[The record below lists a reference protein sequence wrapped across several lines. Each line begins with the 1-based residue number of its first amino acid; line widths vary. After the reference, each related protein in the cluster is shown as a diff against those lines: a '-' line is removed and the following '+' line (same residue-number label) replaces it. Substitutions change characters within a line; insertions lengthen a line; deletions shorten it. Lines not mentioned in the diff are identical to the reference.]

1 MVGEKRREDMLKYVI
16 KRCFAIIV
24 TLFLVCTITFI
35 MMKAV
40 PGGPFTTERNLPQ
53 NVLEALEKKYH
64 LDDPVWKQYVDY
76 VKGVVTF
83 DLGPSFKKEGVMV
96 SDMISQSFPVSAK
109 LGLVALAIV
118 IILGI
123 PFGIIAAL
131 KQNKFPD
138 YITTVFATLGIA
150 IPTFVL
156 GTLILYIFG
165 SRLGWIPTHGLDSWK
180 AYIGPSISL
189 AGFSL
194 AYVLRLTRS
203 SMLGVCGQD
212 YIRTARAKGLPESKV
227 IFKHALKN
235 ALIPVVTYIG
245 PMTAGIMT
253 GSFVTEKI
261 FAIPGMGKFYVEAIS
276 NRDYTVIM
284 GTTMFYAAIAA
295 VMILAVDIAYA
306 FLDPRI
312 KFQD

>member
-1 MVGEKRREDMLKYVI
+1 MAKYI
-16 KRCFAIIV
+16 LKRCVSIIV

-53 NVLEALEKKYH
+53 NVLEALERKYH

-76 VKGVVTF
+76 VKGAVVF
-83 DLGPSFKKEGVMV
+83 DFGPSFKKDGVMV
-96 SDMISQSFPVSAK
+96 SDMIAQSFPVSAK

-118 IILGI
+118 IILRI
-123 PFGIIAAL
+123 PCGIIAAL
-131 KQNKFPD
+131 KQNKIPD
-138 YITTVFATLGIA
+138 YLAMIFATLGIA

-156 GTLILYIFG
+156 GTVILYVFG
-165 SRLGWIPTHGLDSWK
+165 SKLGCIPTHGLSSWK
-180 AYIGPSISL
+180 GYIGPSISL

-203 SMLGVCGQD
+203 SMLGECGQD
-212 YIRTARAKGLPESKV
+212 YVRTARAKGLPERKV

-261 FAIPGMGKFYVEAIS
+261 YAIPGMGKFYVEAIN

-295 VMILAVDIAYA
+295 IMILAVDIAYA

>member
-1 MVGEKRREDMLKYVI
+1 MVKYVL
-16 KRCFAIIV
+16 KRCVSIIV
-24 TLFLVCTITFI
+24 TLFLICTITFI

-53 NVLEALEKKYH
+53 NVLEALEEKYH
-64 LDDPVWKQYVDY
+64 LTDPVWKQYIDY
-76 VKGVVTF
+76 VKGAATF
-83 DLGPSFKKEGVMV
+83 DFGPSFKKDGVMV
-96 SDMISQSFPVSAK
+96 SDMITQSFPVSAK
-109 LGLVALAIV
+109 LGGVALVIV
-118 IILGI
+118 ILIGI

-138 YITTVFATLGIA
+138 YLTTVIATLGIA

-156 GTLILYIFG
+156 GTVILYVFG
-165 SRLGWIPTHGLDSWK
+165 ANLGWIPTHGLDSWK
-180 AYIGPSISL
+180 SYIGPSISL

-212 YIRTARAKGLPESKV
+212 YIRTARAKGLSEGKV

-261 FAIPGMGKFYVEAIS
+261 FAIPGMGKFYVEAIN

-295 VMILAVDIAYA
+295 IMILAVDIAYA

>member
-1 MVGEKRREDMLKYVI
+1 MAKYI
-16 KRCFAIIV
+16 LKRCVSIIV

-76 VKGVVTF
+76 VKGAATF
-83 DLGPSFKKEGVMV
+83 DFGPSFKKDGVMV
-96 SDMISQSFPVSAK
+96 SDMIAQSFPVSAK

-138 YITTVFATLGIA
+138 YLTTVFATLGIA

-156 GTLILYIFG
+156 GTLILYVFG
-165 SRLGWIPTHGLDSWK
+165 SKLGWIPTHGLDSWK
-180 AYIGPSISL
+180 SYIGPSISL

-212 YIRTARAKGLPESKV
+212 YIRTARAKGLPERKV

-235 ALIPVVTYIG
+235 TLIPVVTYIG

-261 FAIPGMGKFYVEAIS
+261 FAIPGMGKFYVEAIN

-295 VMILAVDIAYA
+295 IMILAVDIAYA